1 MPAAASPNML
11 SLSLLSVDMS
21 DAYKDKAPLI
31 VIRKQGLS
39 PLVASFL
46 SFSAKLP
53 VIDRFG
59 GKEFLR

>member
-1 MPAAASPNML
+1 ML
-11 SLSLLSVDMS
+11 SLSLLSVDML
-21 DAYKDKAPLI
+21 DPYKDKGPLI

-46 SFSAKLP
+46 SFSDKLP

-59 GKEFLR
+59 LKCF